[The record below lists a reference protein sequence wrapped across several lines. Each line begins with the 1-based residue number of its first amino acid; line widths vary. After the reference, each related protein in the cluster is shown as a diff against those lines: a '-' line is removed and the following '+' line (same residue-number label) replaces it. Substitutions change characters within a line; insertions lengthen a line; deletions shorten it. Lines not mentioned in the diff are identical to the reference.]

1 MEKKYVIN
9 IRYVFLIITIYLFVF
24 QNLLQTYIPYF
35 QYYDEFVAIV
45 SVPIIFFN
53 LINKKSKNKQNKKI
67 MIFLVLILII
77 GVLGNIIYK
86 YQIIKYVLFDMLL
99 FLKFYLIYFMSEI
112 VWNNSFLEKYNKK
125 IRFHIGLIALIL
137 CFFTFLNYA
146 FTIWPNDYR
155 YGILSNKLFYSHP
168 TFLSGIC
175 IFLLSFSI
183 RTNKKVLNITNI
195 IITLILISTLRFKA
209 IGAAMAVFLLSLY
222 VERTQKKLS
231 LTKIA
236 FVGVILL
243 IFAFDQINFYF
254 FKNDGF
260 ARKELMN
267 ASFEIAKDYF
277 PIGTGFATFGSF
289 YSAENY
295 SLIYYKYNL
304 NTVYG
309 LSPNY
314 HYFVADSFYPML
326 LGQFGYIGLFLYL
339 ICIYLLFK
347 KIQNIDLKKNK
358 YVYISKICA
367 LTYLIISS
375 TSESS
380 FTGPMAISLALIMG
394 FDDEI
399 K

>member
-1 MEKKYVIN
+1 
-9 IRYVFLIITIYLFVF
+9 
-24 QNLLQTYIPYF
+24 
-35 QYYDEFVAIV
+35 
-45 SVPIIFFN
+45 
-53 LINKKSKNKQNKKI
+53 
-67 MIFLVLILII
+67 
-77 GVLGNIIYK
+77 
-86 YQIIKYVLFDMLL
+86 
-99 FLKFYLIYFMSEI
+99 
-112 VWNNSFLEKYNKK
+112 
-125 IRFHIGLIALIL
+125 
-137 CFFTFLNYA
+137 
-146 FTIWPNDYR
+146 
-155 YGILSNKLFYSHP
+155 
-168 TFLSGIC
+168 
-175 IFLLSFSI
+175 
-183 RTNKKVLNITNI
+183 
-195 IITLILISTLRFKA
+195 
-209 IGAAMAVFLLSLY
+209 MAVFLLSLY

>member
-9 IRYVFLIITIYLFVF
+9 IRYVFLIITMYLFVF
-24 QNLLQTYIPYF
+24 QNLLQAYIPYF
-35 QYYDEFVAIV
+35 QYYDEFVAVI

-67 MIFLVLILII
+67 MIFLALILII
-77 GVLGNIIYK
+77 GVLGNITYK
-86 YQIIKYVLFDMLL
+86 YQIIKYVLFDILL

-137 CFFTFLNYA
+137 CLFTFLNYA

-222 VERTQKKLS
+222 VEKTEKKLS

-295 SLIYYKYNL
+295 SPVYYKYNL